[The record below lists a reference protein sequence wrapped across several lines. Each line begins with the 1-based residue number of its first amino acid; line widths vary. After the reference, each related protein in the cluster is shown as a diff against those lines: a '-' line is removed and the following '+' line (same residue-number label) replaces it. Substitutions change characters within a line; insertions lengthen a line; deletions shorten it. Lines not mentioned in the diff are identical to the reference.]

1 MTPVKLMR
9 IANQAENFN
18 RRAAALDETGRNL
31 GIERDALIM
40 AFRDM
45 GMLVAEAEEMCAKI
59 SCKVTLPEPDADG
72 QPQDAARQEDAP
84 AADGDA
90 EAA

>member
-1 MTPVKLMR
+1 MTPAKLMR

-18 RRAAALDETGRNL
+18 QRAAALDETSRNL

-40 AFRDM
+40 GFRDM
-45 GMLVAEAEEMCAKI
+45 GMLVAEAEEMVAKV
-59 SCKVTLPEPDADG
+59 SCRVTLPEPDTDD
-72 QPQDAARQEDAP
+72 QPQDAGRQDGEP